1 MQKYLNNK
9 NFYILILLLSIIT
22 LVSAVYVEYVIG
34 AQPCILCKYQ
44 RVPYVLSIFFCFF
57 GYYNQENKIWIYLLM
72 ATFLVSFF
80 ISGYHVGIENNIFPE
95 FSGCSA
101 DNLKVFDKDTL
112 IKSLSEIPPNCKDV
126 NFRIIGLS
134 LATINVL
141 ISIIIIIISFILIN
155 YEKNRQKIN

>member
-44 RVPYVLSIFFCFF
+44 RAPYVLSIFFCFF

-80 ISGYHVGIENNIFPE
+80 ISGYHVGIENNIFAE
-95 FSGCSA
+95 YSGCSNA
-101 DNLKVFDKDTL
+101 SIDLIDKTEI
-112 IKSLSEIPPNCKDV
+112 IKSLKANLPSCKEV
-126 NFRIIGLS
+126 NFRLFGLS
-134 LATINVL
+134 IATINLFISIL
-141 ISIIIIIISFILIN
+141 ISLYTLKLLIN
-155 YEKNRQKIN
+155 EKNRSN